1 MKNFPI
7 KSALLFSIWVVV
19 LTAGMAGIRG
29 AIAWAAETR
38 LYPIPIAGGLLKS
51 IEIAELSNVLIFALY
66 GLGLGMATVH
76 LPPLR
81 RFLSRAGV
89 MLAMLT
95 LAVGLFCVSYGVR
108 QHLWIQQV
116 AAQASISF
124 AEAQTMTNE
133 FLETTIGSKGFWGFY
148 RFTTQVPI
156 LPTTPNEIA
165 SLADNERW
173 FRSELTRFSGLEPGI
188 FSRLFSIAGWGIRGF
203 YMAVAGLTFIIY
215 FFKGLDW
222 VEHRRIMHRPHPIAP
237 GAARFN
243 SAAFARS
250 EKTAKSAAATPGHAR
265 AARPKTSTAANR
277 TGNVA
282 PAAKL
287 QNRSELPRPVSPKGR
302 SPQPIIP
309 PPPRSGQPNS

>member
-133 FLETTIGSKGFWGFY
+133 FLETTIGS
-148 RFTTQVPI
+148 
-156 LPTTPNEIA
+156 
-165 SLADNERW
+165 
-173 FRSELTRFSGLEPGI
+173 
-188 FSRLFSIAGWGIRGF
+188 
-203 YMAVAGLTFIIY
+203 
-215 FFKGLDW
+215 
-222 VEHRRIMHRPHPIAP
+222 
-237 GAARFN
+237 
-243 SAAFARS
+243 
-250 EKTAKSAAATPGHAR
+250 
-265 AARPKTSTAANR
+265 
-277 TGNVA
+277 
-282 PAAKL
+282 
-287 QNRSELPRPVSPKGR
+287 
-302 SPQPIIP
+302 
-309 PPPRSGQPNS
+309 